1 MKKNKKEKKPIS
13 QGEGA
18 PQPLSKAEIEMLR
31 AAMDAREVDRSTLPS
46 HDNSL
51 KAKICRFIKE
61 NKIFTAVC
69 AVLAICVVILIVLLS
84 VMAISSLSRN
94 RVNKDDFTLMI
105 GDEVLT
111 VKYKTAMRDDILYVD
126 MYKIAAYAELTKTGT
141 KSNVKFTAAE
151 NQYLRFENDSEFA
164 VINGAMVEMSGKA
177 TVNAEV
183 CDIPLEFLMTVLGKN
198 NGLKI
203 TLDTDT
209 NTIKIKRR
217 MYITEDEDAYLPV
230 EILFYSES
238 FNIIQAIKRPDE
250 EEPPQ
255 YEYLIAIDK
264 YHSNIDP
271 ENTEEYLLLANKES
285 ILGEDYAPSDLTQLE
300 CRVASGRT
308 MYLREDA
315 ALSLYA
321 MMEEMN
327 AAGITDVYVTSAYR
341 SYIYQVGLFERYVNK
356 HMNGE
361 CHVRKPRRLP
371 LNTPPA
377 QGPASIR
384 RDCVLTL

>member
-1 MKKNKKEKKPIS
+1 MKKRKKEKKPIF
-13 QGEGA
+13 QGEDA
-18 PQPLSKAEIEMLR
+18 PQPLSEAEIEMLR
-31 AAMDAREVDRSTLPS
+31 AAMEAREVDRSTLPS

-51 KAKICRFIKE
+51 KAKICRFIKK

-183 CDIPLEFLMTVLGKN
+183 CHIPLEFLMTVLGKN

-230 EILFYSES
+230 EILFYSDS
-238 FNIIQAIKRPDE
+238 FNVIQAIKRPDE

-264 YHSNIDP
+264 YLSNIDP
-271 ENTEEYLLLANKES
+271 ENAEEYLLLANKES
-285 ILGEDYAPSDLTQLE
+285 VLGD
-300 CRVASGRT
+300 
-308 MYLREDA
+308 
-315 ALSLYA
+315 
-321 MMEEMN
+321 
-327 AAGITDVYVTSAYR
+327 
-341 SYIYQVGLFERYVNK
+341 
-356 HMNGE
+356 
-361 CHVRKPRRLP
+361 RK
-371 LNTPPA
+371 
-377 QGPASIR
+377 S
-384 RDCVLTL
+384 VV